1 MNINEQHYLY
11 TMTNIRMVVIYGLIY
26 SLPNGRTH
34 FKCSILMKA
43 INPKNSHQSK
53 GSRFEKMGKR
63 SASLV
68 LSPL

>member
-11 TMTNIRMVVIYGLIY
+11 MMTNIRMVVIYGLIY

-43 INPKNSHQSK
+43 INPKNSQQSK